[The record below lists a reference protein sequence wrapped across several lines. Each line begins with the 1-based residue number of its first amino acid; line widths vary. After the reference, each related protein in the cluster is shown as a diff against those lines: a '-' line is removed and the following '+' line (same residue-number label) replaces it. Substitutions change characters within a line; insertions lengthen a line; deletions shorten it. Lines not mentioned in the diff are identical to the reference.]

1 MIIREHAVIR
11 STDSDDSD
19 ALHTLYQSEMPR
31 FSLLDQKRE
40 PMLPTRLELQEML
53 SSQELNKNLF
63 YSVENR
69 AGEVRGFMVLR
80 GLNQESGYCELT
92 AMLLDE
98 AEYDA
103 PLAGEA
109 LEYVCDRAFT
119 QLRMRKLLSHVLC
132 CEAGG
137 QRLLTG
143 HGFEPLGAQREAV
156 YARGRWHDIRAY
168 ARYNPSR

>member
-1 MIIREHAVIR
+1 MIIRDHAVIR
-11 STDSDDSD
+11 STDADD
-19 ALHTLYQSEMPR
+19 AGVLYALYQSDLPR

-69 AGEVRGFMVLR
+69 AGEVRGFVVLR

-98 AEYDA
+98 ADYDA
-103 PLAGEA
+103 PLAAEA
-109 LEYVCDRAFT
+109 IAYTCDRAFT

-132 CEAGG
+132 CEAGA
-137 QRLLTG
+137 QRLLEAS
-143 HGFEPLGAQREAV
+143 GFQLLGAQREAV
-156 YARGRWHDIRAY
+156 YSRGRWHDIRAY
-168 ARYNPSR
+168 ARYNPAR